1 VDTQN
6 LILDPLA
13 FFPVTPEKWTD
24 FEHLFG
30 QRGACGGCWCMFWRQ
45 KRSEFEQLKGDVNR
59 QLMQALVE
67 SGEVPGILGYAGG
80 RPFGWVSVG
89 PRQNFSALERSRIL
103 KPLDDQDVWS
113 VVCFFVDKPYRRQ
126 GLTVYLLQAAV
137 DYARQRGAKIVEG
150 YPHDQGGGSSPD
162 LFVYTGLLSAFQK
175 AGFSEV
181 LRRSPKRPIVR
192 YIIS

>member
-6 LILDPLA
+6 LILDPLS

-45 KRSEFEQLKGDVNR
+45 KRSEFEHMKGDVNR

-113 VVCFFVDKPYRRQ
+113 VVCFFVDKPYRRR

-137 DYARQRGAKIVEG
+137 EYARQSGAKIVEG
-150 YPHDQGGGSSPD
+150 YPYDQEGVTSPD
-162 LFVYTGLLSAFQK
+162 PFVYTGLLPAFQK